1 MLDPRTFVRSITRG
15 RARIRHAAL
24 RGISPSDV
32 EGLSSMIRSMEGV
45 TSVEINPRVGS
56 ALVTWDESK
65 TNAEALLAAAAF
77 FLPGDEADEAAE
89 PADAS
94 ASDAVPAAPA
104 ASEPA
109 SGCACRKAVK
119 SAAAG
124 ALSVAQDAAESA
136 LRRVAPLVAPKGV
149 SNGRMLRV
157 TQNRLMLS
165 ACAISVATL
174 FVKSPAAHAALGL
187 LFTGFL
193 AVHLYQHRTV
203 L

>member
-24 RGISPSDV
+24 RGSSPSDV

-89 PADAS
+89 P
-94 ASDAVPAAPA
+94 
-104 ASEPA
+104 
-109 SGCACRKAVK
+109 
-119 SAAAG
+119 G
-124 ALSVAQDAAESA
+124 ALSIAKDAAESA
-136 LRRVAPLVAPKGV
+136 LRRVAPFVAPKGV
-149 SNGRMLRV
+149 SRGRMLRV

>member
-77 FLPGDEADEAAE
+77 FLPSDEADEAAE

-104 ASEPA
+104 ASKPA

-119 SAAAG
+119 SAG
-124 ALSVAQDAAESA
+124 ALSIAKDAAESA
-136 LRRVAPLVAPKGV
+136 LRRVAPFVAPKGV
-149 SNGRMLRV
+149 SRGRMLRV